1 MTATTTIDL
10 TNDINNLKIK
20 YQRRRL
26 PRVLTIAGSDPSGGA
41 GIEADLKTI
50 TVHGC
55 YGMTCIDAL
64 TIQNTLGVKDKIP
77 TSTQGTE
84 DILIS
89 NLEDIDVN
97 SIKIGML
104 TREIIEILPKILDKY
119 CQNIPIVMDPIIG
132 SSSGYSLTKLETV
145 KFCIKDIYPKA
156 TLLTPNY
163 VEALSIIELSK
174 GKEFADKINPNSI
187 DDLIEVS
194 KLLREIIG
202 CQAVLLKGGHFPWDE
217 NFEATSISGK
227 PISKLTDVLYDSK
240 TKEITVFSKPW
251 VSSSNTHGT
260 GCTLSSAIA
269 SNLALGNKLPTA
281 VGKAVKF
288 VHLAIEFAD
297 ESIGAGN
304 GPLNHVYKMCEI

>member
-1 MTATTTIDL
+1 MTTTTIDL
-10 TNDINNLKIK
+10 TNDINNLKTK
-20 YQRRRL
+20 YQKRRL

-55 YGMTCIDAL
+55 Y
-64 TIQNTLGVKDKIP
+64 DKIA
-77 TSTQGTE
+77 TSAKGTE

-89 NLEDIDVN
+89 NLDDITVN
-97 SIKIGML
+97 SVKTGML
-104 TREIIEILPKILDKY
+104 SREVIEILPKILDKY

-145 KFCIKDIYPKA
+145 RMCIKDIYPRA

-163 VEALSIIELSK
+163 IESLSIIELSK
-174 GKEFADKINPNSI
+174 GKEFADKINPKTV
-187 DDLIEVS
+187 DDLIEVA
-194 KLLREIIG
+194 KLLQEIVG

-217 NFEATSISGK
+217 NFEATSVSGK
-227 PISKLTDVLYDSK
+227 PVFKLTDVLYDSE
-240 TKEITVFSKPW
+240 TGQVTVFSKPW

-269 SNLALGNKLPTA
+269 SNLALGDKLPTA

-304 GPLNHVYKMCEI
+304 GPLNHVYEIYEI

>member
-1 MTATTTIDL
+1 MTTTTIDL
-10 TNDINNLKIK
+10 TNDINNLKTK
-20 YQRRRL
+20 YQKRRL

-64 TIQNTLGVKDKIP
+64 TIQNTLGVKDKIA
-77 TSTQGTE
+77 TSAKGTE

-89 NLEDIDVN
+89 NLDDITVN
-97 SIKIGML
+97 SVKTGML
-104 TREIIEILPKILDKY
+104 SREVIEILPKILDKY

-145 KFCIKDIYPKA
+145 RMCIKDIYPRA

-163 VEALSIIELSK
+163 IESLSIIELSK
-174 GKEFADKINPNSI
+174 GKEFADKINPKTV
-187 DDLIEVS
+187 DDLIEVA
-194 KLLREIIG
+194 KLLQEIVG

-217 NFEATSISGK
+217 NFEATSVSGK
-227 PISKLTDVLYDSK
+227 PVFKLTDVLYDSE
-240 TKEITVFSKPW
+240 TGQVTVFSKPW

-269 SNLALGNKLPTA
+269 SNLALGDKLPTA

-304 GPLNHVYKMCEI
+304 GPLNHVYEIYEI